1 MSDSEGEEGE
11 LFPEDSLN
19 FSLKEEV
26 PRERN
31 WNGGSRQGK
40 EGKRLKQDF
49 LDLLEIEG
57 YSQTNPNNIKP

>member
-26 PRERN
+26 PRERERN

-40 EGKRLKQDF
+40 GLKQDF

-57 YSQTNPNNIKP
+57 YSQTNTNNIKA